1 MKLLSKK
8 GFSVA
13 PPEWKTSTSM
23 PLPAK
28 STSTASTAVPAAS
41 SAVPATSLAVSTAVP
56 AAVSAAVSAAVPA
69 AAPIVSAAPV
79 VSDISPTVHALNT
92 ATTNQRPVTP
102 DNEPDTTMES
112 PPHPEGSSRATGG
125 IFQNRAMGQYYNPVD
140 DEELHISSIIEKV
153 KGVVKIYVSPLDP
166 VELDFAKMQPSMK
179 VSVTVNMNLGPVLKE
194 VAIRW
199 PPITRKQFIK
209 YIDFNLI

>member
-8 GFSVA
+8 GISVA
-13 PPEWKTSTSM
+13 PPEQNFFTATL
-23 PLPAK
+23 LPAESA
-28 STSTASTAVPAAS
+28 STDSTAVPASS
-41 SAVPATSLAVSTAVP
+41 SAVPATSLAVPTAVP
-56 AAVSAAVSAAVPA
+56 TAVFAAVPA
-69 AAPIVSAAPV
+69 AAAIFSAAAPV

-92 ATTNQRPVTP
+92 ATTNQRSVTP
-102 DNEPDTTMES
+102 DNEPDVTMES

-125 IFQNRAMGQYYNPVD
+125 ILRNRAMGQYYNPVD

-153 KGVVKIYVSPLDP
+153 KGVVKVYVSPLDP
-166 VELDFAKMQPSMK
+166 VDLDFGKMQPSMK

-209 YIDFNLI
+209 CTDFNLI